1 MGRHSTGRLRIGL
14 NSPVVL
20 LAILLVVA
28 LVGWLTYAFLRNQLS
43 AEGCDNPVKLS
54 IVAAPDIA
62 PVVSQTAKDVSAQDG
77 DGCYDVNVTAR
88 DSEQT
93 AQSLALSSDGT
104 APPDVWV
111 PESTMWLQRARE
123 AGSWSG
129 PATGTSIASSP
140 VVFGLTEDAA
150 ARLGW
155 PGKTPTWTSVLA
167 ADPKNLQVGM
177 ADPAHDPSGL
187 SALFAVKQ
195 YANKQADAGA
205 AYTSTL
211 RKLSA
216 NSVDTITTAYDRL
229 PGGSNAD
236 QPLLGF
242 PTSENALLRYN
253 VRQPRNP
260 LVGVYAEPPI
270 PSLDYPYVVLPTTAQ
285 DHREVA
291 ERFLARLLEP
301 ITARAFGEAGFR
313 TPDGRMLRDR
323 SNDDR
328 VTMRTMAPT
337 PLPATDVVDS
347 MLTEWSG
354 VNLSARILVLL
365 DVSGSMTTPVGDTGK
380 SRMDVTVDA
389 AKLGIGLFKPTTK
402 VGLWLFSTNLDGPKD
417 YKELLPVET
426 VQQLRDS
433 GGLSKLDAV
442 KKAPRGATGLYD
454 TVLAGYQ
461 NARANWEPGKINV
474 VVVMTDGKNEDAHG
488 ISRQDLLGQLAK
500 LQDPRRPIPVIG
512 IGIGPDIDVD
522 ELQTISKATGGQAF
536 TTPDPTKITNVF
548 YAALSKLLCQPP
560 QCKPQGGS

>member
-28 LVGWLTYAFLRNQLS
+28 LVGWLTYAFLRDRLAAS
-43 AEGCDNPVKLS
+43 GCDNPTKLT
-54 IVAAPDIA
+54 ITAAPDIA
-62 PVVSQTAKDVSAQDG
+62 PVIGQTAKKVSAEDG
-77 DGCYDVNVTAR
+77 DGCYDVQVVAR

-93 AQSLALSSDGT
+93 AQSLALSQDGS
-104 APPDVWV
+104 APPDVWI

-140 VVFGLTEDAA
+140 VVFALTEDAA
-150 ARLGW
+150 TRLGW
-155 PGKTPTWTSVLA
+155 PGKTTTWSSVLT
-167 ADPKNLQVGM
+167 ADPKTVPIGV

-216 NSVDTITTAYDRL
+216 NSVDSSTALFDRL
-229 PGGSNAD
+229 PGGSSSDSA
-236 QPLLGF
+236 LLGF
-242 PTSENALLRYN
+242 PTSENSLLRYN
-253 VRQPRNP
+253 VKQPGKP
-260 LVGVYAEPPI
+260 LVAVYAEPPV

-285 DHREVA
+285 DHREIA

-301 ITARAFGEAGFR
+301 TTARAFSEAGFR

-323 SNDDR
+323 SGDDR

-337 PLPATDVVDS
+337 PLPSTDTVDS

-354 VNLSARILVLL
+354 VNLSARVLVLL
-365 DVSGSMTTPVGDTGK
+365 DVSGSMSTPVPGTGK

-417 YKELLPVET
+417 YKQLIPVET
-426 VQQLRDS
+426 VQQLRSS
-433 GGLSKLDAV
+433 GALTQLDAV

-474 VVVMTDGKNEDAHG
+474 VVVMTDGQNEDANG
-488 ISRQDLLGQLAK
+488 ISRADLLAQLAK
-500 LQDPRRPIPVIG
+500 LQDPRRPIPVVG
-512 IGIGPDIDVD
+512 IGIGPDINVD
-522 ELQTISKATGGQAF
+522 ELQAISKATAGQAF
-536 TTPDPTKITNVF
+536 TTPDPTKIPDVF